1 MAALTLFIKTHESLT
16 RVGSEPQALL
26 HFPGDLGPLASD
38 GILHGLEL
46 LQELLP
52 PRQRAGSPG
61 LGPGVWGLAGHTG
74 DLAGALGLRRHLVL
88 PAGVGRPSGARGH
101 PAGGLQLLA
110 LGRTLTL
117 CWVRLRSADSG
128 VALRAWDPAGP
139 VPACEDQGCAGRT
152 AWP

>member
-88 PAGVGRPSGARGH
+88 PVWCGHGCLGILASLPLRLWGARS
-101 PAGGLQLLA
+101 PTGL
-110 LGRTLTL
+110 
-117 CWVRLRSADSG
+117 
-128 VALRAWDPAGP
+128 P
-139 VPACEDQGCAGRT
+139 VPGTSVWG
-152 AWP
+152 